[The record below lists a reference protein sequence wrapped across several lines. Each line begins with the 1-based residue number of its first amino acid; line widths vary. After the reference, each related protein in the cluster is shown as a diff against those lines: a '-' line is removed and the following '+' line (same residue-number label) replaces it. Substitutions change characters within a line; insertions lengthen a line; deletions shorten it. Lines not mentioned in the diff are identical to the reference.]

1 MHPTTADTLTM
12 KSSNILRSALFLAGL
27 IGGAAGAAAL
37 PAPFAEQLNANYPAI
52 ETLYQDLHRN
62 PELGFD
68 EHKTAAKLAERAKAL
83 GLRSPPASAAP
94 ASSRS

>member
-1 MHPTTADTLTM
+1 M
-12 KSSNILRSALFLAGL
+12 KPSSILRNTLLLSGL

-62 PELGFD
+62 PELGFA
-68 EHKTAAKLAERAKAL
+68 EHKTSARLDELALNL
-83 GLRSPPASAAP
+83 GFVFSTGV
-94 ASSRS
+94 